1 MEVHE
6 GISHASILLAVAR
19 AVPCNARTRAVV
31 HLTAHSS
38 TRPWLG
44 CTVASVLGARVTQL
58 IEGHLQVDRIG
69 AGHAH
74 RHARSRVS
82 EAETNG
88 V

>member
-1 MEVHE
+1 MRRFYWPWRARDRATRERARSF
-6 GISHASILLAVAR
+6 ISRPTHRRGRGWDA
-19 AVPCNARTRAVV
+19 
-31 HLTAHSS
+31 LT
-38 TRPWLG
+38 
-44 CTVASVLGARVTQL
+44 SVLGARVTQL

-74 RHARSRVS
+74 RHACSRVS